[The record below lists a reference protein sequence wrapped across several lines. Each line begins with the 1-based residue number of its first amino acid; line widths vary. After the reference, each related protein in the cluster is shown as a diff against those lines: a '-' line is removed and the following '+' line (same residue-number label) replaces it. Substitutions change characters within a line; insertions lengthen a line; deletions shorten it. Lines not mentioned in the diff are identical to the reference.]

1 MANQFSETLAALAMF
16 DFDRAKATTDG
27 LNRLDVR
34 IRVFLLIAQHTME
47 IPLEPDES
55 MGYNSHE

>member
-1 MANQFSETLAALAMF
+1 MADQFSETLAALAMI
-16 DFDRAKATTDG
+16 DFDRAKTTAEG

-47 IPLEPDES
+47 IPLEPDEP